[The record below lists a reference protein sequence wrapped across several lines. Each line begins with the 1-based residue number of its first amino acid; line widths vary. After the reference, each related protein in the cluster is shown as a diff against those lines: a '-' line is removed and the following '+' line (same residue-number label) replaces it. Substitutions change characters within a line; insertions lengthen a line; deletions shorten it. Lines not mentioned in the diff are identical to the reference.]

1 MPSVMNLILGSSPTF
16 LSYRTWYPTSPP
28 RGTLS
33 SCATLVAV
41 DVTATRRG
49 CVTATAPGCAAHIGS
64 PYPDSY
70 KNWGTCVV
78 LPHPVSPQMTVTGL
92 WFMWSTMSCSEPR
105 IGRPSR
111 AACMRWVRLTSTGC
125 VAPTKTP
132 GNFFAAAVLAA
143 SFAAASCAAASLGSS
158 AAATASG
165 PSASVAASAACA
177 GSRARIARCSSRAV
191 AIAVRN
197 ASRAAA
203 SSAVCSS
210 RLSSSESSWAM
221 TRASAC
227 ANLAA
232 SNRAVSMGC
241 MGPYSSTGAVFVD
254 PSCDMSFGHDA
265 FAFVGGSGSI
275 GSSSSLVPTSSRE
288 SSHESSSVFFFS
300 RLWSLESSVPGSV
313 IPARSALS
321 SRRSFSLAVSLC
333 PSLADPASSVSDSSL
348 TSLAASSLATTAA
361 RSSRLRLSS
370 STLASLRRWDLDIFL
385 SRGSTKFPLAR
396 PSGRLMPK
404 LPPPPPFAFF
414 PDFFSINTSPP
425 PS

>member
-143 SFAAASCAAASLGSS
+143 SFAAASCAAGGIPDGGVGPVAPRRRGFTERLGLGGGLRYHGRRRGCLEGFLRRRHSCRRLPRGRHLHS
-158 AAATASG
+158 HLLRHALRRALALVLG
-165 PSASVAASAACA
+165 PRRAASRVRV
-177 GSRARIARCSSRAV
+177 RARRLLEPGPLLRRRAYLVGERDEGVGLGDGPRPSQLPVRVGVVAHRIRGYRPLRLRRQPRAV
-191 AIAVRN
+191 QERERQPCDRV
-197 ASRAAA
+197 
-203 SSAVCSS
+203 
-210 RLSSSESSWAM
+210 
-221 TRASAC
+221 
-227 ANLAA
+227 
-232 SNRAVSMGC
+232 
-241 MGPYSSTGAVFVD
+241 GARR
-254 PSCDMSFGHDA
+254 
-265 FAFVGGSGSI
+265 
-275 GSSSSLVPTSSRE
+275 TSPR
-288 SSHESSSVFFFS
+288 
-300 RLWSLESSVPGSV
+300 RP
-313 IPARSALS
+313 R
-321 SRRSFSLAVSLC
+321 RRS
-333 PSLADPASSVSDSSL
+333 
-348 TSLAASSLATTAA
+348 
-361 RSSRLRLSS
+361 
-370 STLASLRRWDLDIFL
+370 
-385 SRGSTKFPLAR
+385 
-396 PSGRLMPK
+396 
-404 LPPPPPFAFF
+404 
-414 PDFFSINTSPP
+414 PDDNSHN
-425 PS
+425 